1 MNTTR
6 ATAVSPSETKTT
18 AAQAPDWWTP
28 AELLMLGAIW
38 GGSFLFMRIAA
49 KDFGPLPLVEVRLV
63 AGVAILLPFLWHA
76 RTRIKRAHWPRFALI
91 GALNSAIPFALFA
104 WGAERAPA
112 GIGAIANSMTAL
124 FAALVAFVVFG
135 ERIGTRRAIAL
146 VVGFIGVVI
155 LASGRIAG
163 ENVTGAAIAGAAG
176 SLCYGFSLNLTRHW
190 LADLPPVV
198 GVAGTLS
205 CATLMAAPFAIATWP
220 ATPIPAASW
229 IAATLLGVLCTG
241 IAYWLF
247 FRMIQR
253 VGAPR
258 ASTTTYLV
266 PIFGVAWGWLLL
278 GEQPTWTMIASAV
291 LILGSVI
298 LSQRE
303 SRRISPLP
311 LAGEVARK
319 GG

>member
-1 MNTTR
+1 MTVVDSTEPTP
-6 ATAVSPSETKTT
+6 AAVASP
-18 AAQAPDWWTP
+18 PPRDWWTP
-28 AELLMLGAIW
+28 AELLILGAIW
-38 GGSFLFMRIAA
+38 GSSFLFMRVAA
-49 KDFGPLPLVEVRLV
+49 ADFGPIPLVGVRLLT
-63 AGVAILLPFLWHA
+63 GVVILLPFLWRA
-76 RTRIKRAHWPRFALI
+76 RSRLTRAHWARFALI
-91 GALNSAIPFALFA
+91 GSLNSAIPFSLFA

-124 FAALVAFVVFG
+124 FAALVAFLVFG

-146 VVGFIGVVI
+146 VVGFVGVVV

-163 ENVTGAAIAGAAG
+163 ENVTGAAIAGTVA
-176 SLCYGFSLNLTRHW
+176 SLCYGFALNFTRHW

-198 GVAGTLS
+198 GVAGTLT
-205 CATLMAAPFAIATWP
+205 CATLMALPLAIATWP
-220 ATPIPAASW
+220 ATPIPATSW
-229 IAATLLGVLCTG
+229 MAATALGVVCTG
-241 IAYWLF
+241 FAYFLF
-247 FRMIQR
+247 FRLIQR

-278 GEQPTWTMIASAV
+278 GERPTWTMIASAV

-303 SRRISPLP
+303 APR
-311 LAGEVARK
+311 AK
-319 GG
+319 